1 MLFRKQILH
10 SCIDGK
16 ITGNTSGSGIG
27 NGTAPLLVIIYEKV
41 VKNPVNFT
49 KNLLTTEVGTSIL
62 LKRARKGA
70 SIILLRKR

>member
-1 MLFRKQILH
+1 MYI
-10 SCIDGK
+10 IE
-16 ITGNTSGSGIG
+16 
-27 NGTAPLLVIIYEKV
+27 LLSEIVYKVYESSRSQPARLIIYEKV
-41 VKNPVNFT
+41 MKNPVNFT

>member
-1 MLFRKQILH
+1 MVRLPFWRMYI
-10 SCIDGK
+10 IE
-16 ITGNTSGSGIG
+16 
-27 NGTAPLLVIIYEKV
+27 LLSEMVYKVYKSSRNQPTRLVIYEKV
-41 VKNPVNFT
+41 MKNPVNFT